1 MQNTNGTAKG
11 KIQTARLRRIQ
22 MARCRI
28 QTARQKAK
36 FTKFKYDGKRQKAN
50 DTAKGKIH
58 KIQIERRGKIQTE
71 RQNTKYEWHGE
82 RRNANGTAKGKLQM
96 ARHRIQ
102 TARQKAKF
110 TKLKYDSKRQNTN
123 STARQNTNSTAKGQN
138 TNGTAKGEIQT
149 ARRQNINGTAKGKIQ
164 IERQKAN

>member
-1 MQNTNGTAKG
+1 
-11 KIQTARLRRIQ
+11 

-123 STARQNTNSTAKGQN
+123 STAKGKIHKIQIVRRD
-138 TNGTAKGEIQT
+138 KIQT
-149 ARRQNINGTAKGKIQ
+149 ARQKGKIQ
-164 IERQKAN
+164 MARQKAKYKRHGGKI